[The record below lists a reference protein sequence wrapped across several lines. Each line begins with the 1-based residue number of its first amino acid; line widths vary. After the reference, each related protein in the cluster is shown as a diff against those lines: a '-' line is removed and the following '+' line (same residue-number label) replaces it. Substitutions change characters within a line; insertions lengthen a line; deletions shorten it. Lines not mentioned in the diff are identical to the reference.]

1 LARYHAELQKLTAD
15 GPVRGVKADRVAD
28 LHGLVAQAETRLA
41 EVRVQIQKQ
50 DDERVEE
57 HDVLAAFADFDGMWN
72 TLSPR
77 EQAQALTLL
86 VERVEFDVA
95 TSEIVINF
103 HPTAIK
109 TLAQEQRGEAV

>member
-1 LARYHAELQKLTAD
+1 LRKLTTD
-15 GPVRGVKADRVAD
+15 GPVRGVKAGRIAD
-28 LHGLVAQAETRLA
+28 LHGLITQAETRLA
-41 EVRVQIQKQ
+41 DVRVQIQKQ

-77 EQAQALTLL
+77 EQGQILTLL
-86 VERVEFDVA
+86 VERVEFDA
-95 TSEIVINF
+95 TTSEIVISF
-103 HPTAIK
+103 HPSAIK